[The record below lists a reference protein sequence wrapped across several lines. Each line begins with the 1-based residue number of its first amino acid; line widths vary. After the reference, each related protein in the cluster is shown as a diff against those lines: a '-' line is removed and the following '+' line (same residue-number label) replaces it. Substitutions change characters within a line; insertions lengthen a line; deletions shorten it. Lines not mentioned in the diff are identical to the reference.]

1 MDVVLIAAAADDD
14 DDVNKLRVLIAS
26 RDMRE
31 VSDWAIVSE
40 ETVLLVEVLVWLKSR
55 CCRHKV
61 RHGGYLCRS
70 DV

>member
-1 MDVVLIAAAADDD
+1 MDVVLIADAADD

-40 ETVLLVEVLVWLKSR
+40 ER
-55 CCRHKV
+55 
-61 RHGGYLCRS
+61 
-70 DV
+70 